1 MPNKMCLIS
10 HNAKLAIVL
19 SRNCWYIQATSTNR
33 VWNKVNREETAT
45 PPGGKRTADGRAAAT
60 THTVAAATA
69 DAEAKTIAAK
79 SSWRNW
85 KGRERSLLVTVQ
97 GFSRPTVLASNNHA
111 TYKRQYS
118 RVLNIRTFEPKEAN
132 MSIQKGQDRAGPD
145 D

>member
-1 MPNKMCLIS
+1 MRLIS

-85 KGRERSLLVTVQ
+85 KGRERSLLVTVHYRALRNFLFFTSDCACQ
-97 GFSRPTVLASNNHA
+97 QQSRNLQT
-111 TYKRQYS
+111 
-118 RVLNIRTFEPKEAN
+118 
-132 MSIQKGQDRAGPD
+132 SI
-145 D
+145 

>member
-1 MPNKMCLIS
+1 MCLIS

-85 KGRERSLLVTVQ
+85 KGRERSLLVTAQ
-97 GFSRPTVLASNNHA
+97 GSAKFRVFSSFYCFSRPTVLASNNHA
-111 TYKRQYS
+111 NYKRQ
-118 RVLNIRTFEPKEAN
+118 
-132 MSIQKGQDRAGPD
+132 
-145 D
+145 